1 MSIFSDIEAF
11 VTTKVWPFLKNVG
24 KSVVQAEIASLQ
36 PVAEKL
42 VASAEADVVAAAA
55 SGSTAN
61 LGAVLGKLVADTAA
75 QAETLTITAGATS
88 ILASVGTALAT
99 NATTAPSLAVAPK
112 AAA

>member
-11 VTTKVWPFLKNVG
+11 VTTKVWPFLKNIG
-24 KSVVQAEIASLQ
+24 KSAVQAEITTLQ

-61 LGAVLGKLVADTAA
+61 LGVVLGKLISDTAA

-88 ILASVGTALAT
+88 LLSSVGTALAT
-99 NATTAPSLAVAPK
+99 NTTTAPSLAVSPK
-112 AAA
+112 PAA